1 MNKKPFCI
9 PLAIGSFP
17 YKTAEEAVCVI
28 MTAFPE
34 LPLWPQLPNADE
46 KEQMYVQYFEGI
58 PGLEYDE
65 NKKKILAGEQDDT
78 FFEKSA
84 EALTAAMEGDLEYFE
99 ITPPYARGFYYF
111 LEMSDKIKSLSPLWV
126 KGQITGPVSFALA
139 VTDKEM
145 KPVLYDETFVELL
158 VSGLTAKALWQIEK
172 LKQIHEDVIIF
183 IDEPYMASLGSSM
196 VALDGE
202 GALAMFTPVVDGI
215 RQAGG
220 LSGIHCCGNTDWSV
234 IFNSG
239 CDIISLDAY
248 EYGDN
253 FLLYSDEIAAFLDR
267 GGFIAW
273 GIVPTSRTVDNEDST
288 NLTARLERIFTRLE
302 EKGILRDVLLAQS
315 FISPS
320 CGLGN
325 VEVDR
330 AERIMKICR
339 EISSGLVRSETK

>member
-1 MNKKPFCI
+1 MKPMKKQPFCI

-17 YKTAEEAVCVI
+17 YITPEEALSVI
-28 MTAFPE
+28 TTYFPE
-34 LPLWPQLPNADE
+34 LPLWPQLPEADE

-58 PGLEYDE
+58 PGLEY
-65 NKKKILAGEQDDT
+65 NKNKQKILAGEQNDA

-84 EALTAAMEGDLEYFE
+84 EALTAAMEGNLEYFR
-99 ITPPYARGFYYF
+99 ITPPYAKGFFHF
-111 LEMSDKIKSLSPLWV
+111 LDMKDKINCLSPLWI
-126 KGQITGPVSFALA
+126 KGQITGPVSFSLV
-139 VTDKEM
+139 VTDNEM

-158 VSGLTAKALWQIEK
+158 VSGLTSKALWQIEK
-172 LKQIHEDVIIF
+172 LKRINKDVIMF

-196 VALDGE
+196 VALDNE
-202 GALAMFTPVVDGI
+202 GALSMLSPVVEGI
-215 RQAGG
+215 RKAGG

-234 IFNSG
+234 IFDSG

-253 FLLYSDEIAAFLDR
+253 FLLYSDEIAAFLEG

-273 GIVPTSRTVDNEDST
+273 GIVPTSQVVDNENSG
-288 NLTARLERIFTRLE
+288 NLTGKLDCILKRLEN
-302 EKGILRDVLLAQS
+302 KGILRDSLIAQS

-325 VEVDR
+325 VEVGR

-339 EISSGLVRSETK
+339 EISDNFRL

>member
-17 YKTAEEAVCVI
+17 FKTPEEALSVI
-28 MTAFPE
+28 IKYFPE
-34 LPLWPQLPNADE
+34 LPLWPQLPEADE

-65 NKKKILAGEQDDT
+65 NKKKIFAGEQDDT

-84 EALTAAMEGDLEYFE
+84 EALTAAMEGDLEYFK
-99 ITPPYARGFYYF
+99 ISPDYARGFYYF
-111 LEMSDKIKSLSPLWV
+111 LEKEEEISALFPMWI
-126 KGQITGPVSFALA
+126 KGQITGPVSFSLV

-172 LKQIHEDVIIF
+172 LQEIHDDVIIF

-196 VALDGE
+196 VALDNE
-202 GALAMFTPVVDGI
+202 GALAMLTPVVEGI
-215 RQAGG
+215 RGAGG

-253 FLLYSDEIAAFLDR
+253 FLLYFDEISAFLDR

-273 GIVPTSRTVDNEDST
+273 GIVPTSQIIDNENSA
-288 NLTARLERIFTRLE
+288 NLTAKLESIFKRLE
-302 EKGILRDVLLAQS
+302 EKGISRDIILSQS

-330 AERIMKICR
+330 AERIMRTCR
-339 EISSGLVRSETK
+339 EISSGLVPSKV